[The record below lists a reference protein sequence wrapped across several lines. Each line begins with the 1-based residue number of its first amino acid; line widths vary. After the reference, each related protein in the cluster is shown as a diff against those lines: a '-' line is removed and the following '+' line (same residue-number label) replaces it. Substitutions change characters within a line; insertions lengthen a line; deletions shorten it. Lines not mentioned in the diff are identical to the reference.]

1 MSGMFNSLGNGN
13 NQQRQIDP
21 VQQIKSNPSE
31 YLASRGFNLPEG
43 INTNDP
49 NAIINSLM
57 QSGQIGNP
65 RMQWAMQV
73 INRMRGGR

>member
-13 NQQRQIDP
+13 NQQQPDP
-21 VQQIKSNPSE
+21 IQQIKSNPSE
-31 YLASRGFNLPEG
+31 YLTSRGFNLPEG
-43 INTNDP
+43 INANDP

>member
-13 NQQRQIDP
+13 NQQQPDP

-31 YLASRGFNLPEG
+31 YLTSRGFNLPEG

-49 NAIINSLM
+49 TAIINSLI